1 MTLNAYSNRFRPVKL
16 SNCVMSYGMARTF
29 WRHCSQSWV
38 YSDKTTWCLQWET
51 PLKNPWTRHYW
62 DSGFKMSADASA
74 LKNLCLWWE
83 FQSHLLFIISPLLKN
98 LFDSPGYI
106 KTMHDYNQA
115 RIKTVS
121 SQLPLTTLVDPL
133 YQLLQLLYVSSAGG
147 QDLSSLA

>member
-1 MTLNAYSNRFRPVKL
+1 MHILTGLDLWNFRTLWCL
-16 SNCVMSYGMARTF
+16 GMARTF
-29 WRHCSQSWV
+29 WRHCSQSWA

-121 SQLPLTTLVDPL
+121 TQLPLTTLVDPL
-133 YQLLQLLYVSSAGG
+133 YQLWQLLYVSSVGG
-147 QDLSSLA
+147 QDLSSLT

>member
-1 MTLNAYSNRFRPVKL
+1 MHILTGLDVWNVRTVWYL
-16 SNCVMSYGMARTF
+16 GMPGTF
-29 WRHCSQSWV
+29 WLHCSQSCV
-38 YSDKTTWCLQWET
+38 YSDKTTWRLQWET
-51 PLKNPWTRHYW
+51 PLKNPWRRHYR
-62 DSGFKMSADASA
+62 DSDFKMSADALA
-74 LKNLCLWWE
+74 LKSLCLWCE
-83 FQSHLLFIISPLLKN
+83 FQSHLLFIISLLLKN

>member
-1 MTLNAYSNRFRPVKL
+1 MHILTGLDMWNFRTVWYL
-16 SNCVMSYGMARTF
+16 GMPGTF
-29 WRHCSQSWV
+29 WLHCSQSCV
-38 YSDKTTWCLQWET
+38 YSDKTTWRLQWET
-51 PLKNPWTRHYW
+51 PLKNPWRRHYR
-62 DSGFKMSADASA
+62 DSDFKMSADALA
-74 LKNLCLWWE
+74 LKSLCLWCE
-83 FQSHLLFIISPLLKN
+83 FQSHLLFIISLLLKN

>member
-1 MTLNAYSNRFRPVKL
+1 MHILTGLDVWNFRTVWYL
-16 SNCVMSYGMARTF
+16 GMPGTF
-29 WRHCSQSWV
+29 WLHCSQSCV
-38 YSDKTTWCLQWET
+38 YSDKTTWRLQWET
-51 PLKNPWTRHYW
+51 PLKNPWRRHYR
-62 DSGFKMSADASA
+62 DSDFKMSADALA
-74 LKNLCLWWE
+74 LKSLCLWCE
-83 FQSHLLFIISPLLKN
+83 FQSHLLFIISLLLKN

>member
-1 MTLNAYSNRFRPVKL
+1 MHILTGLDVWNFRTVWYL
-16 SNCVMSYGMARTF
+16 GMPGTF
-29 WRHCSQSWV
+29 WLHCSQSCV
-38 YSDKTTWCLQWET
+38 YSDKTTWRLQWET
-51 PLKNPWTRHYW
+51 PLKNPWRRHYR
-62 DSGFKMSADASA
+62 DSDFKMSADALA
-74 LKNLCLWWE
+74 LKSLCLCCE
-83 FQSHLLFIISPLLKN
+83 FQSHLLFIISLLLKN